1 MKEIRF
7 FYDPNAPES
16 TELPDDEA
24 MHALRVLR
32 LKSGDSFML
41 MDGRG
46 TYYRAEVTL
55 AATKKCM
62 YRIVETLPQE
72 PQWMGKLNIAI
83 GPTKMMDRM
92 EWLVEKGNWF

>member
-7 FYDPNAPES
+7 FYDANAPVS

-32 LKSGDSFML
+32 LKSGDEFML

-62 YRIVETLPQE
+62 YRIFVSMPE
-72 PQWMGKLNIAI
+72 
-83 GPTKMMDRM
+83 
-92 EWLVEKGNWF
+92 

>member
-7 FYDPNAPES
+7 FYDANAPAS

-32 LKSGDSFML
+32 LKSGDEFMI

-62 YRIVETLPQE
+62 YRIIETMPQE
-72 PQWMGKLNIAI
+72 PQWLGKLHIAI

-92 EWLVEKGNWF
+92 ACGEGH

>member
-62 YRIVETLPQE
+62 YRIVETLPSHQNDGSYGVACRE
-72 PQWMGKLNIAI
+72 RN
-83 GPTKMMDRM
+83 
-92 EWLVEKGNWF
+92 GNWF